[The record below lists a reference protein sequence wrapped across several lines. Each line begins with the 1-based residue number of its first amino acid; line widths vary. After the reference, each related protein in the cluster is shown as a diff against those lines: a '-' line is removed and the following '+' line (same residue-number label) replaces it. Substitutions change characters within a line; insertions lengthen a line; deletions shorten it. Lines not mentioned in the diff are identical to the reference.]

1 MAADDEGTLSPT
13 CFRCSRRCDLERESE
28 VGEMA
33 SRGLLARSTF
43 AGISSDSLM
52 GDQIER
58 SPCAGAG
65 AVASSSSEEF
75 IAPCSRSLIIDSDPE
90 QWRRLST
97 RHHCFLFVLFFFLL
111 LQVAECLLLRKFS
124 AHERACAT
132 TAAALALS
140 LVAAAACHEHHRLTT
155 GDDYSFY
162 FPPYHV
168 YLIIKY
174 PHTACSV

>member
-65 AVASSSSEEF
+65 AVASSSGEEF
-75 IAPCSRSLIIDSDPE
+75 IAPCCSHSSLTRIRS
-90 QWRRLST
+90 WRRLSK
-97 RHHCFLFVLFFFLL
+97 RHCFLFVLIYYYKWPTGR
-111 LQVAECLLLRKFS
+111 VPS
-124 AHERACAT
+124 PACAT
-132 TAAALALS
+132 TAAALSLS
-140 LVAAAACHEHHRLTT
+140 LVAAATSIIVSQQGTIL
-155 GDDYSFY
+155 SFLF
-162 FPPYHV
+162 FP
-168 YLIIKY
+168 LIMFI
-174 PHTACSV
+174 